1 MTISNP
7 SSVFEYGTNDT
18 PALLM
23 RTSILPSLVLISLAQ
38 SLTER
43 RLERSHL
50 KRSKSII
57 SIYHHYSKIM
67 CRQHQFISK
76 VPYLLVQY
84 QICAVQ
90 LPPDIVSGCFGS
102 VHVPASHDHASASS
116 RQIQDSFLA
125 DAGVAS
131 GDDDR
136 LVRNNS
142 TLVLAFLCRVF
153 F

>member
-1 MTISNP
+1 MTISSP
-7 SSVFEYGTNDT
+7 SSVLEYGTNDT

-50 KRSKSII
+50 KRKSSYYVLQIAKEYAC
-57 SIYHHYSKIM
+57 SINSDYN
-67 CRQHQFISK
+67 
-76 VPYLLVQY
+76 LLVQN
-84 QICAVQ
+84 QICVVQ
-90 LPPDIVSGCFGS
+90 LSPDIISGCFGS
-102 VHVPASHDHASASS
+102 VHVPASHDHSGASS
-116 RQIQDSFLA
+116 RQVQDSFLA

-136 LVRNNS
+136 LVRSNS
-142 TLVLAFLCRVF
+142 TLVLAILCSCFL
-153 F
+153 